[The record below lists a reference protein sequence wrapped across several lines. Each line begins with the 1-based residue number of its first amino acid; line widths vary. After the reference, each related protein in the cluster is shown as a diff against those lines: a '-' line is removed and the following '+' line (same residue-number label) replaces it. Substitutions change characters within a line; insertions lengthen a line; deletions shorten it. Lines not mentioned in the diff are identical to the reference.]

1 MPKPGELDIKG
12 KPLENRRYEQ
22 QEFDRKLII
31 DERRKLVAKKISD
44 YLKATDRFQKVIVFC
59 ETEEHAGA
67 MANYLR
73 NENSDLVKEDQRYVV
88 RITASD
94 EVGKKQIKSFKAPS
108 QKYPVIAVTSKL
120 LSTGV
125 DTQTVE
131 LIVID
136 KTIGS
141 MSEFKQTLGRGTRI
155 KEHYKVGEEEKSKTH
170 FVLMDFRKNHLKFD
184 DPDFDGDVEVI
195 EGGTDMPLRVKKKKK
210 REVFRINGVNVEIAG
225 RQVMYLD
232 ENMHLV
238 KEMNMEECVK
248 NNILDHYSAYVDF
261 QQGWRESTEKRLLAY
276 ELLLNESVAKKLM
289 QDFGVPCDYYD
300 LIGFYGY
307 GVPIPL
313 KQDRINTALS
323 YIARLP
329 QGQKDVMEIVIDV
342 YRTTDWTDMRLI
354 KIFSLPAFASKGYTV
369 KTALKP
375 FGGKDGYEKVIDE
388 MEETLL

>member
-1 MPKPGELDIKG
+1 
-12 KPLENRRYEQ
+12 
-22 QEFDRKLII
+22 
-31 DERRKLVAKKISD
+31 
-44 YLKATDRFQKVIVFC
+44 
-59 ETEEHAGA
+59 

-131 LIVID
+131 LIVMD

-170 FVLMDFRKNHLKFD
+170 FVLMDFRKNYLKFN
-184 DPDFDGDVEVI
+184 DPDFDGDVEIV
-195 EGGTDMPLRVKKKKK
+195 EGGTDMPLRAKKKKK

-225 RQVMYLD
+225 KQVLYLD
-232 ENMHLV
+232 ENMQLV
-238 KEMNMEECVK
+238 KETNVEECVK
-248 NNILDHYSAYVDF
+248 NNILDHYSEYVEF
-261 QQGWRESTEKRLLAY
+261 QKSWRKSTEKRLLAY
-276 ELLLNESVAKKLM
+276 ELLLNETVAKKLM
-289 QDFGVPCDYYD
+289 QDFGIPCDYYD

-313 KQDRINTALS
+313 KSDRIRAALS
-323 YIARLP
+323 YVARLP
-329 QGQKDVMEIVIDV
+329 KEQKDIMEIVIDV
-342 YRTTDWTDMRLI
+342 YRTTDWTDLRYL
-354 KIFSLPAFASKGYTV
+354 KIFGLPLFTAKGYTI

-375 FGGKDGYEKVIDE
+375 FGGKEGYEKVIDE
-388 MEETLL
+388 MEEALL